1 MKKEDNILIIIPSLT
16 LGGAEKQA
24 LEYAKSLKRLGYRP
38 IILGLG
44 KDGEMITTLKELK
57 IDYKTYSF
65 STFFKSNKFIQ
76 FLFLLKFIYFVR
88 SLKSKSA
95 ISFTYWPNVIF
106 KLIHPLCGIK
116 KMYWNQRSVD
126 SKSQP
131 IFWERLSKNIK
142 VNYLANSLASAGS
155 IAEKHAVSKNNIQVI
170 YNVMDLSSSKIM
182 NQEKN
187 TIDIIMVAN
196 FFEEKDHFTL
206 IYAFQKLVSQH
217 SSLDLKLHFIGT
229 APGGSDRVIDVKA
242 LAFDLGLSE
251 RVIFHGAV
259 IDVKMILKQMDIGVL
274 STYSEG
280 FSNAIMEYMEAGLP
294 VVASA
299 IASNLEGLTDLNK
312 ELLFEVE
319 NVNELAKKLEQF
331 ILDENLR
338 IEVGTRNREIAQ
350 NSFHVSNLD
359 ISLKQLLK
367 D

>member
-1 MKKEDNILIIIPSLT
+1 MNKEDNILIIIPSLT

-24 LEYAKSLKRLGYRP
+24 LEYTKSLKRLGYSP

-44 KDGEMITTLKELK
+44 KEGGMINKLKDLE
-57 IDYKTYSF
+57 IEYKTYSF
-65 STFFKSNKFIQ
+65 KGFFKAKKIKQLF
-76 FLFLLKFIYFVR
+76 FLLKFIFFVR
-88 SLKSKSA
+88 SLNCKTG

-106 KLIHPLCGIK
+106 KLIYPFCGIK
-116 KMYWNQRSVD
+116 KIYWNQRSVD
-126 SKSQP
+126 SISQP

-142 VNYLANSLASAGS
+142 VNYIANSLASARS
-155 IAEKHAVSKNNIQVI
+155 IAKKHSVSKNDIHVI
-170 YNVMDLSSSKIM
+170 YNVMDLSPSTII

-217 SSLDLKLHFIGT
+217 SNLDLKLHLVGT
-229 APGGSDRVIDVKA
+229 VPGGSDRLIDAKA
-242 LAFDLGLSE
+242 LAFDLGLSD
-251 RVIFHGAV
+251 RVIFHGLV
-259 IDVKMILKQMDIGVL
+259 IDMKMILTQMDIGVL
-274 STYSEG
+274 STFSEG

-299 IASNLEGLTDLNK
+299 IESNLEALTDLNK
-312 ELLFEVE
+312 EFLFEVE
-319 NVNELAKKLEQF
+319 NVNELVNKLELF

-338 IEVGTRNREIAQ
+338 KEVGMKNSEIAQ
-350 NSFHVSNLD
+350 NSFHIHNLD

>member
-16 LGGAEKQA
+16 IGGAEKQA

-44 KDGEMITTLKELK
+44 KEGGMINKLKEVV
-57 IDYKTYSF
+57 IEYKSYSF
-65 STFFKSNKFIQ
+65 KVFFRVNKFKQ
-76 FLFLLKFIYFVR
+76 LLFLLKFVFFVR
-88 SLKSKSA
+88 SLNCKTG

-106 KLIHPLCGIK
+106 KLIHPFCGIK

-126 SKSQP
+126 SISQP
-131 IFWERLSKNIK
+131 IFWERLSKYIK
-142 VNYLANSLASAGS
+142 VNYISNSFASAES
-155 IAEKHAVSKNNIQVI
+155 ISKKHSVSKNDIQVI
-170 YNVMDLSSSKIM
+170 FNVMDLSSSKII

-206 IYAFQKLVSQH
+206 MSAFQKLVCQH
-217 SSLDLKLHFIGT
+217 SNLDLKLHLVGT
-229 APGGSDRVIDVKA
+229 APGGSDREIEVKA

-251 RVIFHGAV
+251 SVIFHGAV
-259 IDVKMILKQMDIGVL
+259 IDVKMILTQMDIGVL

-280 FSNAIMEYMEAGLP
+280 FSNAIMEYMDAGLP

-299 IASNLEGLTDLNK
+299 IGSNLEAITDLNK
-312 ELLFEVE
+312 EFLFEVE
-319 NVNELAKKLEQF
+319 NVNELVNKLELL

-338 IEVGTRNREIAQ
+338 REIGARNREIAQ
-350 NSFHVSNLD
+350 NSFHTRKLD
-359 ISLKQLLK
+359 ISLKKLLI

>member
-1 MKKEDNILIIIPSLT
+1 MKKKVLIIVPSLT

-24 LEYAKSLKRLGYRP
+24 LEYTKSLKRLGYSP

-44 KDGEMITTLKELK
+44 KEGGMINKLKDLE
-57 IDYKTYSF
+57 IEYKTYSF
-65 STFFKSNKFIQ
+65 KGFFKAKKIKQ
-76 FLFLLKFIYFVR
+76 FFFLLKFIFFVR
-88 SLKSKSA
+88 SLNCKTG

-106 KLIHPLCGIK
+106 KLIHPFCGIK
-116 KMYWNQRSVD
+116 NMYWNQRSVD
-126 SKSQP
+126 PISQP

-142 VNYLANSLASAGS
+142 VNYIANSFASAGS
-155 IAEKHAVSKNNIQVI
+155 IAKKHAVSKNAIQVI
-170 YNVMDLSSSKIM
+170 YNVMDLSSSKRI

-217 SSLDLKLHFIGT
+217 LSLDLKLHLVGT
-229 APGGSDRVIDVKA
+229 APGGSDRVIETKA

-259 IDVKMILKQMDIGVL
+259 IDVKMILKQIDIGVL

-280 FSNAIMEYMEAGLP
+280 FSNAIMEYMDEGLP
-294 VVASA
+294 VLASD
-299 IASNLEGLTDLNK
+299 IGSNLEALTDLNK
-312 ELLFEVE
+312 EFLFEVG
-319 NVNELAKKLEQF
+319 NVNELTEKLNQF

-338 IEVGTRNREIAQ
+338 REIGARNREIAQ
-350 NSFHVSNLD
+350 NTFHIRNLD
-359 ISLKQLLK
+359 EALRKLLVK
-367 D
+367 